1 VLKTGF
7 GVAEDLRRLAKL
19 HPPAFGIE
27 KNGGPSGG
35 VGPVVDLQHVWAA
48 GTRIAREEA
57 SNGGQAKRGRRARA
71 AAAGAT
77 GGDRSPPR
85 RLAGPWSLKEHYQ
98 RKHLVGLSHLT
109 AAVLGKP
116 LDKATRMSDWSKR
129 PLTPRQ
135 VTYAA
140 LDAWVL
146 VEVMRTLRL
155 NHAEELERIAGGLTQ
170 TRE

>member
-1 VLKTGF
+1 MASRTIMSSS
-7 GVAEDLRRLAKL
+7 VAA
-19 HPPAFGIE
+19 
-27 KNGGPSGG
+27 
-35 VGPVVDLQHVWAA
+35 
-48 GTRIAREEA
+48 
-57 SNGGQAKRGRRARA
+57 
-71 AAAGAT
+71 
-77 GGDRSPPR
+77 SPPK
-85 RLAGPWSLKEHYQ
+85 RLVGPWSLKEHYQ

-146 VEVMRTLRL
+146 VELMRTLRE
-155 NHAEELERIAGGLTQ
+155 NHAEELERLAGGLTHV
-170 TRE
+170 RE